1 MTLDLE
7 KEAKTAVG
15 QIMYHHNLRTLTTAQ
30 AEVIMLCLLRSVAKR
45 ARREVVAEVVE
56 CVEWYSIGAARSKPG
71 FVAKYGTGNLLV
83 AIRALAEKEE
93 K

>member
-1 MTLDLE
+1 
-7 KEAKTAVG
+7 
-15 QIMYHHNLRTLTTAQ
+15 
-30 AEVIMLCLLRSVAKR
+30 
-45 ARREVVAEVVE
+45 VVAEVVE